1 MKLEEKIKYQY
12 MKILY
17 QWLELNKVEKYLK
30 DKGIK
35 FKNIIDPD
43 NLKISDYFFLQNDIN
58 LNRLTKEEL
67 QELENYFKMD
77 IKDINS
83 NKNVLYNQMN
93 QFLIKNIYKILLPE
107 PKDRTLEAEF
117 MDLYSYVPD
126 DSICF
131 NCHFIRFDKSYK
143 DCFVSFNTVVDT
155 INYIEDQLAK
165 KKNMKLTVIP
175 VDETTYTKRNTM
187 GRSL

>member
-1 MKLEEKIKYQY
+1 MNLENKIKYQY

-35 FKNIIDPD
+35 CKNIIDPD

-58 LNRLTKEEL
+58 LSRLNKAEL
-67 QELENYFKMD
+67 QELEKYFTMD

-83 NKNVLYNQMN
+83 NKNRLYNKMN
-93 QFLIKNIYKILLPE
+93 KFLIKNIYKILLPD
-107 PKDRTLEAEF
+107 PKERILENEF
-117 MDLYSYVPD
+117 MDFYNYVPD

-131 NCHFIRFDKSYK
+131 YCHFIRFDKSYK
-143 DCFVSFNTVVDT
+143 DGFVAFNTVIDT
-155 INYIEDQLAK
+155 INYIENQLSNK
-165 KKNMKLTVIP
+165 KKMQLTVIP
-175 VDETTYTKRNTM
+175 VDETTYIKRNNK
-187 GRSL
+187 GRSF

>member
-93 QFLIKNIYKILLPE
+93 QFLIKN
-107 PKDRTLEAEF
+107 R
-117 MDLYSYVPD
+117 
-126 DSICF
+126 
-131 NCHFIRFDKSYK
+131 
-143 DCFVSFNTVVDT
+143 
-155 INYIEDQLAK
+155 
-165 KKNMKLTVIP
+165 
-175 VDETTYTKRNTM
+175 
-187 GRSL
+187 